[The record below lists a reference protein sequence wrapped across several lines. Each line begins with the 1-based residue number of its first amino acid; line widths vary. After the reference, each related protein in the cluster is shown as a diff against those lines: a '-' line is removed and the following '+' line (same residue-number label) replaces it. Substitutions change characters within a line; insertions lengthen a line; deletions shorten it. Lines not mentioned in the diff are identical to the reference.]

1 MHYLLI
7 FNELIEC
14 VNILLI
20 FQMDNYGELIISFEN
35 IPKNFENSFSLLNLQ
50 LQNHFEWFER
60 DIANSSR

>member
-50 LQNHFEWFER
+50 LQNHFE
-60 DIANSSR
+60 